1 MQKHENIHVHLNTAL
16 TRDMVMSA
24 KPDKVIIAT
33 GAAGIVPK
41 IPGIDNPKV
50 VMAEDALLG
59 KKEVGMNV
67 LIAGGGMVGA
77 EAAAFFGMQCKSKVT
92 IIEMRDAIAMDM
104 EAGIRDDLK
113 TTLRHLFV
121 EVMCRTSIAGITDEG
136 ALLKQGDEVRLFPC
150 DTVIMA
156 IGTRSNNKLEQE
168 LQDCGI
174 ETVVVGDAVKARQIT
189 QASREG
195 FLAGLNA

>member
-1 MQKHENIHVHLNTAL
+1 
-16 TRDMVMSA
+16 
-24 KPDKVIIAT
+24 
-33 GAAGIVPK
+33 
-41 IPGIDNPKV
+41 
-50 VMAEDALLG
+50 
-59 KKEVGMNV
+59 
-67 LIAGGGMVGA
+67 
-77 EAAAFFGMQCKSKVT
+77 
-92 IIEMRDAIAMDM
+92 MRDAIAMDM

-121 EVMCRTSIAGITDEG
+121 EVMCGTSIAGITDEG
-136 ALLKQGDEVRLFPC
+136 ALLKQGDEIKLFHC

-174 ETVVVGDAVKARQIT
+174 ATVVVGDAVKARQIT

-195 FLAGLNA
+195 FVAGLNA